1 MVNLA
6 VVPGAVN
13 AAVELVKNVNPMV
26 NGLVEGQHRDGIRR
40 LNNRGVPSI
49 NGQKVREI
57 PHVGWGFNSSNWQE
71 AHDWMLKDIAN
82 RIVESIQGSVYS
94 TQVLWER
101 KDKTKPMQL
110 GPKENQKISWLNYY
124 PQAQFREN
132 PARWANAQAMLR
144 ELEMEEY
151 VPLFEEQEMT
161 SMKLLHDIAVRDG
174 ADKVE
179 DMFKEM
185 GIKTMG
191 HRQTIV
197 NAVLELR
204 QQ

>member
-1 MVNLA
+1 MAALA
-6 VVPGAVN
+6 LPA
-13 AAVELVKNVNPMV
+13 AAVAALALVNKVPDAV
-26 NGLVEGQHRDGIRR
+26 DGLVEGQHRDGIRR

-49 NGQKVREI
+49 NAQLVRSI
-57 PHVGWGFNSSNWQE
+57 KHVGWGFNTLNWDE
-71 AHDWMLKDIAN
+71 ARNWMLEDKAN
-82 RIVESIQGSVYS
+82 RIVETIQGLVYS

-110 GPKENQKISWLNYY
+110 GPKATPKLNWLNFY

-132 PARWANAQAMLR
+132 LARWANAQAMLR
-144 ELEMEEY
+144 ELGMEEY

-161 SMKLLHDIAVRDG
+161 SMKLLRDIAARDG
-174 ADKVE
+174 ADKVLE

-185 GIKTMG
+185 GIKKMG

-197 NAVLELR
+197 NAVLGLR
-204 QQ
+204 Q